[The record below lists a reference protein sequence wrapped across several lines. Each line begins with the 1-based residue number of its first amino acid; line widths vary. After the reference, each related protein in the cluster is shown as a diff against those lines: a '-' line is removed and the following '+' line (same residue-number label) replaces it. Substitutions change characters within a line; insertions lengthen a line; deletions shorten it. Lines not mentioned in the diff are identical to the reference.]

1 MQLLQLPADNSTGF
15 SGGFTSNLKGRP
27 LALPV
32 NQTGVRAGAYTA
44 EMVNAENFHQTF
56 KGINLDLPN
65 GYNIMDATSRLSVMA
80 NNLLRIAQ
88 AWGWDITIPVGDHEY
103 RIFQP
108 AQHKWET
115 TARDLGN
122 NALSNSLISLVK
134 GEFLSNLLLDG
145 LVKSSYTSQPQAYSK
160 DDDPWQ
166 RIQKIWHNTVRHPF
180 RQAFGLSA
188 DPLTTIGHV
197 LPPKER
203 HWLAIK
209 PHDTNI
215 YRIKRFGD
223 ALSLKTTFDAIQEA
237 ILVSGHP
244 SELLDNVRKAGT
256 RQELKKLYVSL
267 QPSNTIKPQVMD
279 VLASLFDEKT
289 GELKKNAYELAPKV
303 AADLDYY
310 LTLYKPCG
318 GQCAS
323 EEGIR
328 QLLSQMLATEPI
340 THISDEGVLALK
352 PPKETA
358 MSQAHDWFKT
368 INAHWKKD
376 ADQAVRLS
384 TQIILGEFVK
394 LYEQE
399 HQKAILA
406 GNTTICKQTLAK
418 RFALEVAPKLL
429 SKTGNTY
436 NGELAAVLEPAF
448 QMSQRTALLN
458 EYETHR
464 NMALLSQTITQALF
478 TCFVLGNL
486 LFFIVFNTL
495 ARLDVDFKGPHGETR
510 LDFGEMKRSLTR
522 WIKKQLGQEVEE
534 PKARVIQPKV
544 SLDLS
549 LGNTVSFREEQQVF
563 NKLKPQAVGGIPT
576 EIATVGIE
584 KPLAEASVGL
594 NAYNYTYLKQSMVL
608 TNPDLPSQDMLPI
621 NPLIAGGGVSQ

>member
-1 MQLLQLPADNSTGF
+1 MQLLQISADNSTGF
-15 SGGFTSNLKGRP
+15 SGGFTSNLKGKP

-32 NQTGVRAGAYTA
+32 HQTGVRAGAYTA

-56 KGINLDLPN
+56 KGINVDLPN
-65 GYNIMDATSRLSVMA
+65 GYNIMDATSRVSVMA

-88 AWGWDITIPVGDHEY
+88 AWGWDFTIGEH

-145 LVKSSYTSQPQAYSK
+145 LVKSSYTSKPQAYSK
-160 DDDPWQ
+160 DDDPGQ

-188 DPLTTIGHV
+188 HPLTTLGHV
-197 LPPKER
+197 LPPQER
-203 HWLAIK
+203 HWLTIK
-209 PHDTNI
+209 PLDANI
-215 YRIKRFGD
+215 KLIKRFGE
-223 ALSLKTTFDAIQEA
+223 ALSLRTTFDAIQEA
-237 ILVSGHP
+237 ILASGHP

-256 RQELKKLYVSL
+256 RKELKELYTSL
-267 QPSNTIKPQVMD
+267 RPEKTIKPQVMD
-279 VLASLFDEKT
+279 ALASLFDEKT
-289 GELKKNAYELAPKV
+289 GELKKNAYELAPEV
-303 AADLDYY
+303 AADLAYY
-310 LTLYKPCG
+310 LALYKPCG
-318 GQCAS
+318 GQGAS
-323 EEGIR
+323 EEGIK
-328 QLLSQMLATEPI
+328 QLLKQLLATEPI
-340 THISDEGVLALK
+340 THISGEGMLVIK
-352 PPKETA
+352 PAKETA
-358 MSQAHDWFKT
+358 MNQANGWFKT

-384 TQIILGEFVK
+384 TQVILGELVK

-418 RFALEVAPKLL
+418 RFALEVAPKLM
-429 SKTGNTY
+429 SKTGNTF
-436 NGELAAVLEPAF
+436 NGELAAILEPAF
-448 QMSQRTALLN
+448 QLSQRTALLN
-458 EYETHR
+458 EYEAHR
-464 NMALLSQTITQALF
+464 NMALLSQTMTQALF

-549 LGNTVSFREEQQVF
+549 LGNTVSLREEQQVF
-563 NKLKPQAVGGIPT
+563 SKLKPQAVSIPT
-576 EIATVGIE
+576 EIAAAGIE
-584 KPLAEASVGL
+584 NPTRVASSAL
-594 NAYNYTYLKQSMVL
+594 NAFNYTYLIQSMAS
-608 TNPDLPSQDMLPI
+608 TNPVLPSQESLPI
-621 NPLIAGGGVSQ
+621 NLLIAGGGVLQ